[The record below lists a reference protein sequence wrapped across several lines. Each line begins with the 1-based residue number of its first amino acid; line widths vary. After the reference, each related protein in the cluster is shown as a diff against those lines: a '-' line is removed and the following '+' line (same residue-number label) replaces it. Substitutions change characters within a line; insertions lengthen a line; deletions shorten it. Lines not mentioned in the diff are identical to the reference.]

1 MPCPCMTLRFNE
13 VKTTQAAARLLFGN
27 GGHMEVLKLVK
38 LLYLA
43 DRKAL
48 LRWGRPV
55 TFDRYFSLPHGPVL
69 GVTLDRINEPVA
81 PEGPS
86 YWQTIISEREG
97 HAVRLLGPEPPRD
110 DLSPAEE
117 ALLDELYEEFGR
129 MDTWAL
135 HDYSHT
141 LPRVAGSRRIE
152 DPDPRSRYPDGRGIL
167 PGRRFGSRTGAGG
180 RVAVCATLR
189 RVTLLGAGRAILYPF
204 IRHPTVVQY
213 STAERFRVKRLI
225 KAIQR
230 GQCHLKEDMSE
241 ELLDKGPR
249 RPAALPVYCEQ
260 DSAPLR
266 GTFREVARQP
276 G

>member
-1 MPCPCMTLRFNE
+1 MTRAGWSCHRPCMTLRFNE

-97 HAVRLLGPEPPRD
+97 HAVRLLGPEPLRD
-110 DLSPAEE
+110 DLSPAQE

-135 HDYSHT
+135 RDYSHT
-141 LPRVAGSRRIE
+141 LPEWQDPDGSRIPILVRDILMAE
-152 DPDPRSRYPDGRGIL
+152 GFSRGDAL
-167 PGRRFGSRTGAGG
+167 EVEQSLEAESQFARRFGA
-180 RVAVCATLR
+180 
-189 RVTLLGAGRAILYPF
+189 
-204 IRHPTVVQY
+204 
-213 STAERFRVKRLI
+213 
-225 KAIQR
+225 
-230 GQCHLKEDMSE
+230 
-241 ELLDKGPR
+241 
-249 RPAALPVYCEQ
+249 
-260 DSAPLR
+260 
-266 GTFREVARQP
+266 
-276 G
+276 